1 MLIVLFFCMYVQVC
15 NGPRNSI
22 IIFSRCSC
30 LLERSLSRFVVRSV
44 ICVEKLKKKNVR
56 YCDTI
61 CYLKDYIYF
70 LDSEKI

>member
-1 MLIVLFFCMYVQVC
+1 MLIVVSFCMYVQVC

-44 ICVEKLKKKNVR
+44 ICVEKLKKKKI
-56 YCDTI
+56 YDTATL

-70 LDSEKI
+70 LEKI